1 MLSVAAGGIIG
12 KERRGHSSETSK
24 NSTVIVSDVKVCK
37 IWRTACL
44 PVVYSEYNI
53 GRASIPDNR
62 NC

>member
-1 MLSVAAGGIIG
+1 MEKKDEGILQLCV
-12 KERRGHSSETSK
+12 ETSK